1 MHALWKNEPMLCKRI
16 SIGLT
21 VNRKKKVI
29 FYRQPNRQKF
39 ILILIVKT
47 FQGISDLTISADLH
61 GLLAPEESA

>member
-21 VNRKKKVI
+21 ANRKKKVI